1 MKRFFTVLLLLVTL
15 TTGYTQSNF
24 WKASDAKPADKLT
37 RKLSKPT
44 AYKTLELDFEA
55 LRKTLDLTGMRGS
68 ASSRHAQVIY
78 FPNADG
84 QMEKFSVVEA
94 PTLHPD
100 LAKKYPGIKSFA
112 GQGIDNPTSTIRF
125 SISNQR
131 GFHGLLMTAKGM
143 AYIDPISSG
152 KSTYAIYER
161 KDLTR
166 DEKDFQC
173 MMDENIGKAGKINNV
188 STLKTNDQKLRKYR
202 LALSCNAEYGNIF
215 AGSGTDTEK
224 KANILAQMNITMT
237 RVNGIYERDLAI
249 TMEIIANNDELIY
262 FGDTGAD
269 PWDGEWNTKTQ
280 QVIDATI
287 GDANYDIGHNFN
299 TTGGG
304 NAGCIGCVCTS
315 GEKGSGYTGSSDPTG
330 DPFDIDFVAHEIGHQ
345 FGGYHTMNTCSR
357 SGSGLTEVEPASGS
371 SIMGYAGICSTNIQS
386 NSDAYFAYV
395 NIRDISANVQSG
407 ESSGCP
413 VIVDLSNNP
422 PVADA
427 GKDYIIPRS
436 TPFVLKGAGSDPDGN
451 GTLTYCWEQN
461 DPEQAP
467 GDGSPES
474 TWAQGPLFRS
484 LEGTSSPN
492 RYMPAIST
500 VLAGDV
506 ASTWEVLPSIGRTMN
521 FSLTVRDNN
530 AGGGQTSDDTMAVTV
545 DADSGPFFVMEPN
558 TAISWY
564 EGQPQVVSW
573 SVANTDQA
581 PINCSHVNIF
591 LSTDGGQ
598 TFPITLLSNA
608 PNNGSAEITVPNGLS
623 SNCRIKVEAVGN
635 IFYDISNTD
644 FEIEEAIGCNAV
656 IPTNLTVTDVNPL
669 DASLSWNEN
678 IGAIF
683 DIRYR
688 AQGTTDWKTTIAGT
702 NTKQLLNLSHT
713 TTYEVQVRS
722 RCTGSSSEYTPI
734 TTFTTEELEY
744 CPSQG
749 NDISDEFIG
758 SVQVGS
764 INNVTGA
771 TSGYSDYTS
780 ISTDLVATNNYTITI
795 TPTWVS
801 DLYDEG
807 YAVYIDYNQ
816 NGDFNNSGELV
827 WFKDPSQDSPV
838 SGVFTVPAKAL
849 EGPTRM
855 RVSMKYDGVPSSCE
869 IFNYG
874 EVEDYTVNII
884 APVVLDEVNVS
895 SANANTDLAKVG
907 DEVTLRF
914 EASKTIQT
922 PTVTIQGNSVT
933 ASLSEGIWIAK
944 HTFTEADAE
953 GKVVFSIN
961 YADLN
966 DHAGKEVTATTDGST
981 VFFDKTPPT
990 LTSTSISSDNS
1001 DKSIATVDDKVV
1013 LTFIASEKLDDPTVT
1028 ISGDAVVASLV
1039 DSQWRATRTMSKGDT
1054 PGLVAFSIAY
1064 RDLAGNEAI
1073 VTSTT
1078 DGSSVEFVE
1087 EITGLKDLAAKQ
1099 VKAYPNPA
1107 SNEIIIQTEGIYGAA
1122 EIRVIDFTG
1131 RKVLSKTVEVS
1142 KNSEQ
1147 VINVA
1152 SLANGTYTLQV
1163 AGDNMLNTTLI
1174 VISK

>member
-1 MKRFFTVLLLLVTL
+1 MKRFFTVLFLLITL
-15 TTGYTQSNF
+15 TTGYTQSIF
-24 WKASDAKPADKLT
+24 WKASDAKPVDKLT
-37 RKLSKPT
+37 RKLSKPN

-55 LRKTLDLTGMRGS
+55 LRRTLDLTGMRGS
-68 ASSRHAQVIY
+68 TTSRNAQVVY

-84 QMEKFSVVEA
+84 KMEKFSVVEA

-100 LAKKYPGIKSFA
+100 LTQKYPGIKSFA

-143 AYIDPISSG
+143 AYIDPLSSG
-152 KSTYAIYER
+152 KSTYAIYKR
-161 KDLTR
+161 KDLSR

-173 MMDENIGKAGKINNV
+173 MMDENIGKAGKSNNA

-215 AGSGTDTEK
+215 AGPGTDAEK

-269 PWDGEWNTKTQ
+269 PWNGEWNAKTQ

-299 TTGGG
+299 TSGGG

-330 DPFDIDFVAHEIGHQ
+330 DPFDVDFVAHEMGHQ
-345 FGGYHTMNTCSR
+345 FGGYHTMNNCKR
-357 SGSGLTEVEPASGS
+357 SGSDFTEVEPSSGS
-371 SIMGYAGICSTNIQS
+371 TIMGYAGVCAPNVQN
-386 NSDAYFAYV
+386 NSDAYFGYV
-395 NIRDISANVQSG
+395 NIRDISANIQSG
-407 ESSGCP
+407 ISSGCP
-413 VIVDLSNNP
+413 TIIDLSNNP

-427 GKDYIIPRS
+427 GNDYTIPKS
-436 TPFVLKGAGSDPDGN
+436 TPFVLKGAGNDPDGN

-461 DPEQAP
+461 DPEEAP
-467 GDGSPES
+467 GEGSPES
-474 TWAQGPLFRS
+474 TWTEGPLFRS
-484 LEGTSSPN
+484 LEGTSSPD

-506 ASTWEVLPSIGRTMN
+506 ASTWEVLPSVGRTMN

-530 AGGGQTSDDTMAVTV
+530 AGGGQTSDDTMVVTV
-545 DADSGPFFVMEPN
+545 DGNSGPFKITSPN
-558 TAISWY
+558 EVLIWEVGDTETVTWD
-564 EGQPQVVSW
+564 
-573 SVANTDQA
+573 VANTDKA
-581 PINCSHVNIF
+581 PVNCSNVNIL
-591 LSTDGGQ
+591 LSTDGGS
-598 TFPITLLSNA
+598 TYPITLLSNVQ
-608 PNNGSAEITVPNGLS
+608 NNGSAEITVPNNLS
-623 SNCRIKVEAVGN
+623 EICRIKIEPVNN
-635 IFYDISNTD
+635 IFYDVSDNNIKIITSCTVAVPTGITTVGADETEVILEWNDIS
-644 FEIEEAIGCNAV
+644 G
-656 IPTNLTVTDVNPL
+656 P
-669 DASLSWNEN
+669 
-678 IGAIF
+678 IF
-683 DIRYR
+683 DIQYR
-688 AQGTTDWKTTIAGT
+688 VQGSSTWI
-702 NTKQLLNLSHT
+702 NTSSTVNQKKIQDLEPA
-713 TTYEVQVRS
+713 TTYEVQIRT
-722 RCTGSSSEYTPI
+722 RCNDGTSEYSAI
-734 TTFTTEELEY
+734 TTFSTAKAEY
-744 CPSQG
+744 CLSYG
-749 NDISDEFIG
+749 ESVEDESIG
-758 SVQVGS
+758 RVQIES
-764 INNVTGA
+764 IDNLSEAATG
-771 TSGYSDYTS
+771 YTDF
-780 ISTDLVATNNYTITI
+780 TALTTNLTVEAEHTITI
-795 TPTWVS
+795 TPQWATVS
-801 DLYDEG
+801 YNEG
-807 YAVYIDYNQ
+807 YAVWIDYNQ
-816 NGDFNNSGELV
+816 NGLFTDTDELV
-827 WFKDPSQDSPV
+827 WSKAPSKDTPV
-838 SGVFTVPAKAL
+838 SGSFTVPANAL
-849 EGPTRM
+849 LGTTRM
-855 RVSMKYDGVPSSCE
+855 RVAMKFNGIPDPCE
-869 IFNYG
+869 VFQYG
-874 EVEDYTVNII
+874 EVEDYTVKIVPVSLKEVII
-884 APVVLDEVNVS
+884 ASN
-895 SANANTDLAKVG
+895 NTKSEFAKVG
-907 DEVTLRF
+907 DEATLQFR
-914 EASKTIQT
+914 ASKTIQT

-933 ASLSEGIWIAK
+933 ASLSAGVWIAK

-966 DHAGKEVTATTDGST
+966 DEEGEQVTATTDGST

-1001 DKSIATVDDKVV
+1001 DKAIATVDDKVT

-1039 DSQWRATRTMSKGDT
+1039 ESEWRATRTMSKGDT
-1054 PGLVAFSIAY
+1054 PGLVAFSISY

-1087 EITGLKDLAAKQ
+1087 EITGLIDLAAKQ

-1142 KNSEQ
+1142 KGSKQ

-1152 SLANGTYTLQV
+1152 SLANGTYALQV